1 MEVTLP
7 NYSYIFNFE
16 ETFSHHE
23 TKQWMMENWT
33 NGFYYCGLYMILI
46 FGGQLYMAN
55 RPRFELRGVLCLWN
69 TLLATFS
76 IIGFART
83 APELIHVLRHHGL
96 HHSICIPRSVY
107 YQVLFLNWLHPFK
120 KYVYVKAK
128 KYTRFSFSVCTVLE
142 LLQQV

>member
-16 ETFSHHE
+16 ETFRHYE
-23 TKQWMMENWT
+23 TKQWMMKNWT

-46 FGGQLYMAN
+46 FGGQHLMAS
-55 RPRFELRGVLCLWN
+55 RPRFELRGILCIWN

-76 IIGFART
+76 IIGFTRT

-96 HHSICIPRSVY
+96 HHSICTPRSACVIINI
-107 YQVLFLNWLHPFK
+107 QPVLIHMIIFNF
-120 KYVYVKAK
+120 
-128 KYTRFSFSVCTVLE
+128 TFISFFPP
-142 LLQQV
+142 LLRI

>member
-23 TKQWMMENWT
+23 TKQWMVKNWT

-46 FGGQLYMAN
+46 FGGQHYMAS
-55 RPRFELRGVLCLWN
+55 RPRFELRGILCLWN

-76 IIGFART
+76 IIGFTRT

-96 HHSICIPRSVY
+96 LHSICIPRSVY
-107 YQVLFLNWLHPFK
+107 LTEYDKKSSFICPQMCHKYLCGKALSSDYQFCILN
-120 KYVYVKAK
+120 VY
-128 KYTRFSFSVCTVLE
+128 FCL
-142 LLQQV
+142 

>member
-1 MEVTLP
+1 MNKVDYREVTLP

-16 ETFSHHE
+16 EKFSHHE

-46 FGGQLYMAN
+46 FGGQHYMAN
-55 RPRFELRGVLCLWN
+55 RPRFELRGVLSLWN
-69 TLLATFS
+69 TLLAAFS
-76 IIGFART
+76 VIGFART

-107 YQVLFLNWLHPFK
+107 YQLCFD
-120 KYVYVKAK
+120 
-128 KYTRFSFSVCTVLE
+128 S
-142 LLQQV
+142 